1 MAAFF
6 NTTDRLK
13 LALNMG
19 AFVLL
24 AELWVIKLTELH
36 LPAMLLNHLPVYM
49 LQSSW
54 LESIEIF
61 IVALLGTVM
70 WILPY
75 RLLPFLSPIK
85 VIPYLWL
92 FSLASVALK
101 TLEWWYQQ
109 SVIDIELLDSVLGE
123 LVILYLIPP
132 AVFHFT
138 FKNMT
143 KKQQN
148 LT

>member
-1 MAAFF
+1 
-6 NTTDRLK
+6 
-13 LALNMG
+13 
-19 AFVLL
+19 
-24 AELWVIKLTELH
+24 
-36 LPAMLLNHLPVYM
+36 MLLNHLPVYM

-109 SVIDIELLDSVLGE
+109 VTTD
-123 LVILYLIPP
+123 
-132 AVFHFT
+132 
-138 FKNMT
+138 
-143 KKQQN
+143 
-148 LT
+148 